1 MHILSLN
8 DEACDKGEASLQE
21 KITKFFK
28 LNNSKAFYCILEKMG
43 RLRKDGGGNF
53 TFIDIPIDKN
63 TLIFE
68 SQGHEEPWDQISGL
82 FFAKQKT
89 KALVTIA
96 IHNILKQTLVSL

>member
-43 RLRKDGGGNF
+43 RLRKDRGW
-53 TFIDIPIDKN
+53 K
-63 TLIFE
+63 LYL
-68 SQGHEEPWDQISGL
+68 H
-82 FFAKQKT
+82 
-89 KALVTIA
+89 
-96 IHNILKQTLVSL
+96 

>member
-8 DEACDKGEASLQE
+8 DGACDKAKQAYKRRLQNSSNLGE
-21 KITKFFK
+21 IPFFCELHVSK

-43 RLRKDGGGNF
+43 RLRKDRGGNF

-68 SQGHEEPWDQISGL
+68 SQGHEEP
-82 FFAKQKT
+82 
-89 KALVTIA
+89 
-96 IHNILKQTLVSL
+96 

>member
-1 MHILSLN
+1 
-8 DEACDKGEASLQE
+8 
-21 KITKFFK
+21 
-28 LNNSKAFYCILEKMG
+28 MG
-43 RLRKDGGGNF
+43 RLIKDRGGNF

-82 FFAKQKT
+82 FVTKQKT